1 MQKRNNIMLHFHGA
15 IEGNQAICLIED
27 GYLYLPAELCKE
39 GEEPNEIL
47 INVQDYDKL
56 EENKELRIETTR
68 KHHYL

>member
-27 GYLYLPAELCKE
+27 GYL
-39 GEEPNEIL
+39 
-47 INVQDYDKL
+47 L